1 MTASSK
7 NDWMAD
13 DHALLIEAVRAGGEL
28 AASYFGQDLENWMKR
43 PGQPVSE
50 ADLAVDALL
59 RDTLMS
65 ARPDYGW
72 LSEESAESTGRE
84 EAERLWVVDPIDGTR
99 AFLEGRPEYTVS
111 VGLLEN
117 GRPVLGAVFNPQ
129 TGEFF
134 EAVKGG
140 GARCKGR
147 TLHVGEAGN
156 IENAR
161 ILVSRGEFKNLASHD
176 RLINCEISS
185 ISSIAYKIVL
195 VAADRADA
203 TVSLLPKSDW
213 DLAGAD
219 IILAEAGGML
229 TTADGKPMVYNQTRP
244 RHSSV
249 LAAGRGLSAELSAE
263 LADD

>member
-1 MTASSK
+1 
-7 NDWMAD
+7 MAD
-13 DHALLIEAVRAGGEL
+13 DHALLIDAVRAGGEL
-28 AASYFGQDLENWMKR
+28 AAGYFGQDLDNWMKR

-59 RDTLMS
+59 RDMLMS

-72 LSEESAESTGRE
+72 LSEESAESEGRE
-84 EAERLWVVDPIDGTR
+84 KAERLWVVDPIDGTR

-117 GRPVLGAVFNPQ
+117 GQPILGAVFNPQ

-134 EAVKGG
+134 EAFKGG

-147 TLHVGEAGN
+147 TIHVSETAI

-161 ILVSRGEFKNLASHD
+161 ILVSRGEFKNLASHA

-213 DLAGAD
+213 DVAAAD
-219 IILAEAGGML
+219 IILAEAGGRL
-229 TTADGKPMVYNQTRP
+229 TTADGKPLAYNQAKP

-249 LAAGRGLSAELSAE
+249 IAAGRELSAGLSAE
-263 LADD
+263 LADH